1 MDSFKLFS
9 EFIVSHFP
17 DSSLEV
23 EGEAKRLYRIRQQGK
38 ILLEIDSTRATYFF
52 PNRYPSNGLKWSSF
66 LEGSLET
73 ISELILRDLADAGFL
88 TTDRRGRKIHK
99 RPVRLDKTTCCPKCG
114 ALDTIKRYFFGVV
127 GLDSFSIRLAKNRVS
142 IGRNRKKDDPEAMCV
157 NCDWT
162 GSTEVFRFPK
172 REV

>member
-1 MDSFKLFS
+1 MDQFKIIS
-9 EFIVSHFP
+9 EFVVSHFP
-17 DSSLEV
+17 NSSLEA
-23 EGEAKRLYRIRQQGK
+23 EGEPNRLYRIQQQGK

-52 PNRYPSNGLKWSSF
+52 SNRYPSSGFTWSSF

-73 ISELILRDLADAGFL
+73 ISELILKDLADAGFL
-88 TTDRRGRKIHK
+88 TTDRRGRRIHK
-99 RPVRLDKTTCCPKCG
+99 RPVRLDKTTRCPKCG
-114 ALDTIKRYFFGVV
+114 ELGTIKRYFFGVV
-127 GLDSFSIRLAKNRVS
+127 GLDSFSIRLAKNRVP
-142 IGRNRKKDDPEAMCV
+142 IGRNRRKGDPEAMCM

>member
-1 MDSFKLFS
+1 MNNYEAISTFVVK
-9 EFIVSHFP
+9 HFP
-17 DSSLEV
+17 DSKLETV
-23 EGEAKRLYRIRQQGK
+23 SSIENHFK
-38 ILLEIDSTRATYFF
+38 IIFNGRVLVVIDSTRATYLF
-52 PNRYPSNGLKWSSF
+52 PNRYPKDGFSWSGI

-73 ISELILRDLADAGFL
+73 ISEIILRDLADAGYL

-99 RPVRLDKTTCCPKCG
+99 RPIRLGKTTRCPKCG
-114 ALDTIKRYFFGVV
+114 ALGTIKRYFFGVV
-127 GLDSFSIRLAKNRVS
+127 GLDRFSRRLAQNRVS
-142 IGRNRKKDDPEAMCV
+142 IGRNRKKGDPEAMCT

>member
-1 MDSFKLFS
+1 MDSYKFIS

-23 EGEAKRLYRIRQQGK
+23 EGKAKRLYRIQQQGK

-52 PNRYPSNGLKWSSF
+52 PNRYPSYGLKWSSF

>member
-1 MDSFKLFS
+1 VDSFKFIS

-17 DSSLEV
+17 DSLLEINR
-23 EGEAKRLYRIRQQGK
+23 EPEIRYK
-38 ILLEIDSTRATYFF
+38 ILQQEKTLLIIDSTRVTYFF
-52 PNRYPSNGLKWSSF
+52 PNRYPKDGFSWSGI

-73 ISELILRDLADAGFL
+73 ISERILGDLADAGYL
-88 TTDRRGRKIHK
+88 TTDRQGRKIYK
-99 RPVRLDKTTCCPKCG
+99 RPVRLGKTTCCPKCG
-114 ALDTIKRYFFGVV
+114 TLGTIKRYLFGVV
-127 GLDSFSIRLAKNRVS
+127 GLDSFSIRLAKNRVP
-142 IGRNRKKDDPEAMCV
+142 IGRNRRKGDPEAMCM

>member
-1 MDSFKLFS
+1 MDSYKFIS

-17 DSSLEV
+17 DSSLEI
-23 EGEAKRLYRIRQQGK
+23 EKEPK
-38 ILLEIDSTRATYFF
+38 ILYKILQREKTLLIIDNIRVTYFF
-52 PNRYPSNGLKWSSF
+52 PNRYPKNGFSWSGI

-73 ISELILRDLADAGFL
+73 ISEIILRDLADADYL
-88 TTDRRGRKIHK
+88 TTDRQGRKIYK
-99 RPVRLDKTTCCPKCG
+99 RPVRLGKTTLCPKCG
-114 ALDTIKRYFFGVV
+114 TLGTIKRYFFGVV
-127 GLDSFSIRLAKNRVS
+127 GLDSFSIRLAKNRVP
-142 IGRNRKKDDPEAMCV
+142 IGRNRRKGDPEAMCM

>member
-1 MDSFKLFS
+1 MDSYKFIA

-23 EGEAKRLYRIRQQGK
+23 EIEPKRVYRIWHQANT
-38 ILLEIDSTRATYFF
+38 LLELDSTRANYFF
-52 PNRYPSNGLKWSSF
+52 PNRYPSNGFSWDGI

-88 TTDRRGRKIHK
+88 TTNRRGRKIHK
-99 RPVRLDKTTCCPKCG
+99 RPVRLSKKTCCPKCG
-114 ALDTIKRYFFGVV
+114 TLGTIKRYFFGVV
-127 GLDSFSIRLAKNRVS
+127 SLDSVSTRLAKNRVP
-142 IGRNRKKDDPEAMCV
+142 IGRNRRKGDPEVMCV

-172 REV
+172 RED

>member
-1 MDSFKLFS
+1 MNSYES
-9 EFIVSHFP
+9 ISTFIVRHFT
-17 DSSLEV
+17 DSKLEIVSDV
-23 EGEAKRLYRIRQQGK
+23 ENQYK
-38 ILLEIDSTRATYFF
+38 IFHKDKLLIVIDSTCATYFF

-88 TTDRRGRKIHK
+88 TTNRRGRKIHK
-99 RPVRLDKTTCCPKCG
+99 RPVRLDKTTRCPKCG

-127 GLDSFSIRLAKNRVS
+127 GLDSFSLRLAKNRVA
-142 IGRNRKKDDPEAMCV
+142 IGRNRKKDDQEAMCV

>member
-1 MDSFKLFS
+1 MDNYKFIS

-23 EGEAKRLYRIRQQGK
+23 EDEAKRLYRIRQQGK
-38 ILLEIDSTRATYFF
+38 TLLEIDSTGANYFF
-52 PNRYPSNGLKWSSF
+52 QNRYPSNGLKWSSF

-73 ISELILRDLADAGFL
+73 ISELILRDLADAGYL
-88 TTDRRGRKIHK
+88 TTDRRGRKIYR

-127 GLDSFSIRLAKNRVS
+127 GLDSFSIRLAKNRVQ
-142 IGRNRKKDDPEAMCV
+142 IGRNRRKDDPEAMCV

-162 GSTEVFRFPK
+162 GSTEIFRFPK